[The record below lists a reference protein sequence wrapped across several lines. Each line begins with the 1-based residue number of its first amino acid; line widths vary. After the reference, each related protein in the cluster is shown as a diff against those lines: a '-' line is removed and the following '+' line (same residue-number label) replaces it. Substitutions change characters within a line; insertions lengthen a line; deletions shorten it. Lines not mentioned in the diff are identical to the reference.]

1 MSVKYD
7 GGKIKNMRMFKG
19 LIRHCAPDTRY
30 GVNQKNPH
38 VDESKAGLNYSFLDL
53 TYADRVERL
62 QNRLKALESTNTNK
76 RKDRVFAYSIEIA
89 APAELKLDQ
98 AKEWF
103 KNTMYYM
110 CAMYGYEDFS
120 NLIYADLHCDE
131 VHDYIGPGN
140 EKRTSRIHAHL
151 CFVPEKDGSLNAK
164 WFSSKSNMQKANR
177 VMDNMC
183 REKGYGTFLTGA
195 KTRSRKTVSELKV
208 ESLERLEKQY
218 ADLDTQMRSKIDEK
232 ASLDAEVKKY
242 SDEHEKR
249 LKNDSERSERL
260 NSAIDELKSAMER
273 YVDTPVNV
281 TVQATDEDMLEFMK
295 HRTRHD
301 GATMYEDFLT
311 YKAEKVKKAREK
323 ALQADKERIQE
334 AQRLAE
340 KEAERLREEKRA
352 EAERKRKERAEKEK
366 RQQRDAEIAVMMDNW
381 KNQESECEY

>member
-30 GVNQKNPH
+30 GDNQKNEH
-38 VDESKAGLNYSFLDL
+38 VDKSKAGLNQSFHGT
-53 TYADRVERL
+53 TYADRIERL

-98 AKEWF
+98 AKLWF
-103 KNTMYYM
+103 RDVVVRMTQ
-110 CAMYGYEDFS
+110 MYGYKDFG

-131 VHDYIGPGN
+131 VHDYIGPNN

-164 WFSSKSNMQKANR
+164 WFSSKSNMQRANQII
-177 VMDNMC
+177 DEMC
-183 REKGYGTFLTGA
+183 RENGYGTFLTGA

-218 ADLDTQMRSKIDEK
+218 DDLTTHIRSKIDEK

-249 LKNDSERSERL
+249 LKKDSERSERL
-260 NSAIDELKSAMER
+260 NKAVDEAEKALKRLKDA
-273 YVDTPVNV
+273 PVNV
-281 TVQATDEDMLEFMK
+281 EVKVADADLLAYTKATTLQNGINIYDEFVRHKENQA
-295 HRTRHD
+295 
-301 GATMYEDFLT
+301 
-311 YKAEKVKKAREK
+311 KKEREK
-323 ALQADKERIQE
+323 ALKDEEERIREAKKIAQE
-334 AQRLAE
+334 
-340 KEAERLREEKRA
+340 EADRIERIKKRRADAAKLRKQVERELSTEEGY
-352 EAERKRKERAEKEK
+352 ELG
-366 RQQRDAEIAVMMDNW
+366 
-381 KNQESECEY
+381 Y

>member
-30 GVNQKNPH
+30 GDNQKNEH
-38 VDESKAGLNYSFLDL
+38 VDKSKAGLNYSFLGL

-103 KNTMYYM
+103 KNTTAYM
-110 CAMYGYEDFS
+110 SAVYGYKDFD

-164 WFSSKSNMQKANR
+164 WFSSKNNMQKANR

-195 KTRSRKTVSELKV
+195 KTRSRKTVSELKF
-208 ESLERLEKQY
+208 ESLERLQKEY
-218 ADLDTQMRSKIDEK
+218 DDLDAQMRSKMDEK
-232 ASLDAEVKKY
+232 ASLDAEVEKY
-242 SDEHEKR
+242 KGEHEKR

-260 NSAIDELKSAMER
+260 DKAIDEVEKVAKQLKDA
-273 YVDTPVNV
+273 PVNV
-281 TVQATDEDMLEFMK
+281 TVKAADRDLIEFMK
-295 HRTRHD
+295 T
-301 GATMYEDFLT
+301 
-311 YKAEKVKKAREK
+311 KVKYNDGSTAYDKFLEYKKRKVE
-323 ALQADKERIQE
+323 KEREEFIKAGTEGFLE
-334 AQRLAE
+334 AKKLAQ
-340 KEAERLREEKRA
+340 KENERLRK
-352 EAERKRKERAEKEK
+352 EKEK
-366 RQQRDAEIAVMMDNW
+366 RQQRDAEISVMMDNW
-381 KNQESECEY
+381 KAEGYELGY

>member
-30 GVNQKNPH
+30 GDNQKNKH
-38 VDESKAGLNYSFLDL
+38 VDEYKAGLNYSFLDL

-76 RKDRVFAYSIEIA
+76 RKDRVFAYSVEIA

-103 KNTMYYM
+103 KNTMYHM
-110 CAMYGYEDFS
+110 CAMYGYKDFS

-131 VHDYIGPGN
+131 VHDYIGPNN

-177 VMDNMC
+177 VIDTMC

-195 KTRSRKTVSELKV
+195 KTRSRKTVTELKA
-208 ESLERLEKQY
+208 ESVERLEEKY
-218 ADLDTQMRSKIDEK
+218 ADLNTRIHSKMDEEVFLTLK
-232 ASLDAEVKKY
+232 VKKY
-242 SDEHEKR
+242 KDEHAER
-249 LKNDSERSERL
+249 LKKDSERL
-260 NSAIDELKSAMER
+260 QELKDARQDLIDAMKQW
-273 YVDTPVNV
+273 YDVPVNI
-281 TVQATDEDMLEFMK
+281 TVQAKDGDMIEFLKTQIKYKDGSTGYDKFLKYKTIKAKNERAEALKAKED
-295 HRTRHD
+295 D
-301 GATMYEDFLT
+301 II
-311 YKAEKVKKAREK
+311 KANKLIKA
-323 ALQADKERIQE
+323 
-334 AQRLAE
+334 
-340 KEAERLREEKRA
+340 EAERLRKEKAKKEAAQIKRA
-352 EAERKRKERAEKEK
+352 ETALMVDR
-366 RQQRDAEIAVMMDNW
+366 W
-381 KNQESECEY
+381 KDEGYEMGY

>member
-30 GVNQKNPH
+30 GDNQKNEH
-38 VDESKAGLNYSFLDL
+38 VDKSKAGLNYSFLNL
-53 TYADRVERL
+53 TYAERVERL

-76 RKDRVFAYSIEIA
+76 RKDRVFAYSVEIA

-98 AKEWF
+98 AKKWF
-103 KNTMYYM
+103 IHTMAYM
-110 CAMYGYEDFS
+110 SAVYGYDNPD

-140 EKRTSRIHAHL
+140 ERRTSRIHAHL

-195 KTRSRKTVSELKV
+195 KTRSRKTVSELKF
-208 ESLERLEKQY
+208 ESAERLEKQY
-218 ADLDTQMRSKIDEK
+218 NDLDAQIRSKIDEK
-232 ASLDAEVKKY
+232 ASLDAEVEKY
-242 SDEHEKR
+242 KGEHEKR

-260 NSAIDELKSAMER
+260 NKAVDEA
-273 YVDTPVNV
+273 
-281 TVQATDEDMLEFMK
+281 
-295 HRTRHD
+295 
-301 GATMYEDFLT
+301 
-311 YKAEKVKKAREK
+311 EK
-323 ALQADKERIQE
+323 ALKRLKDEPISLMVQVADKDMVEYLKSFKRSDGTTEYDRFLKHKEDKAKKEREKKLKDEEERIQE
-334 AQRLAE
+334 AKKLAQE
-340 KEAERLREEKRA
+340 EADRVERIKKRRADAAKFRKQLEREQSTDEGY
-352 EAERKRKERAEKEK
+352 ELG
-366 RQQRDAEIAVMMDNW
+366 
-381 KNQESECEY
+381 Y

>member
-30 GVNQKNPH
+30 GDNQKNEH
-38 VDESKAGLNYSFLDL
+38 VDKSKAGLNYSFLNL

-76 RKDRVFAYSIEIA
+76 RKDRVFAYSVEIA
-89 APAELKLDQ
+89 APAELKPEQ

-103 KNTMYYM
+103 KNTMYHM
-110 CAMYGYEDFS
+110 CATYGYKDFS

-177 VMDNMC
+177 VMDIMC

-195 KTRSRKTVSELKV
+195 KTRSRKTVSELKF
-208 ESLERLEKQY
+208 ESVERLEEKY
-218 ADLDTQMRSKIDEK
+218 AELNTEIRSKIDEK
-232 ASLDAEVKKY
+232 AFLDADVKKY
-242 SDEHEKR
+242 KDEHEKR

-260 NSAIDELKSAMER
+260 NKAVDEAEKALKRLKE
-273 YVDTPVNV
+273 TTVNV
-281 TVQATDEDMLEFMK
+281 DVKVTDTDLLAYTKTITFQNGINIYDEFV
-295 HRTRHD
+295 RHK
-301 GATMYEDFLT
+301 ENQ
-311 YKAEKVKKAREK
+311 VKKEREK
-323 ALQADKERIQE
+323 ALKDEEERIREAKKIAQE
-334 AQRLAE
+334 
-340 KEAERLREEKRA
+340 EADRVERIKKRRADAAKLRKQVERELSTEEGY
-352 EAERKRKERAEKEK
+352 ELG
-366 RQQRDAEIAVMMDNW
+366 
-381 KNQESECEY
+381 Y

>member
-30 GVNQKNPH
+30 GDNQKNEH
-38 VDESKAGLNYSFLDL
+38 VDKSKAGLNYSFLNL

-76 RKDRVFAYSIEIA
+76 RKDRVFAYSVEIA
-89 APAELKLDQ
+89 APAELKPEQ

-103 KNTMYYM
+103 KNTMYHM
-110 CAMYGYEDFS
+110 CATYGYKDFS

-177 VMDNMC
+177 VMDIMC

-195 KTRSRKTVSELKV
+195 KTRSRKTVSELKF
-208 ESLERLEKQY
+208 ESVERLEEKY
-218 ADLDTQMRSKIDEK
+218 AELNTEIRSKIDEK
-232 ASLDAEVKKY
+232 AFLDADVKKY
-242 SDEHEKR
+242 KDEHEKR

-260 NSAIDELKSAMER
+260 NKAVDEAEKALKRLKE
-273 YVDTPVNV
+273 TTVNV
-281 TVQATDEDMLEFMK
+281 DVKVTDTDLLAYTKTITFQNGINVYDEFV
-295 HRTRHD
+295 RHK
-301 GATMYEDFLT
+301 ENQ
-311 YKAEKVKKAREK
+311 VKKEREK
-323 ALQADKERIQE
+323 ALKDEEERIREAKKIAQE
-334 AQRLAE
+334 
-340 KEAERLREEKRA
+340 EADRVERIKKRRADAAKLRKQVERELSTEEGY
-352 EAERKRKERAEKEK
+352 ELG
-366 RQQRDAEIAVMMDNW
+366 
-381 KNQESECEY
+381 Y

>member
-30 GVNQKNPH
+30 GANQKNPH
-38 VDESKAGLNYSFLDL
+38 VDESKAGLNYSFLGL

-103 KNTMYYM
+103 KNTTAYM
-110 CAMYGYEDFS
+110 SAVYGYKDFD

-195 KTRSRKTVSELKV
+195 KTRSRKTVSELKF
-208 ESLERLEKQY
+208 ESLERLQKEY
-218 ADLDTQMRSKIDEK
+218 DDLDAQMRSKMDEK
-232 ASLDAEVKKY
+232 ASLDADVKKY
-242 SDEHEKR
+242 KDEHEKR
-249 LKNDSERSERL
+249 LKNDSERLQEL
-260 NSAIDELKSAMER
+260 NSTIDELKSATKR
-273 YVDTPVNV
+273 YIDTPVSV
-281 TVQATDEDMLEFMK
+281 TVQATDEDMVAFMK
-295 HRTRHD
+295 RSKRRD
-301 GATMYEDFLT
+301 GTTMYEVFLKE
-311 YKAEKVKKAREK
+311 KAEKEKKARE
-323 ALQADKERIQE
+323 ATLQADRERIQE

-340 KEAERLREEKRA
+340 KEAERLREEKKV
-352 EAERKRKERAEKEK
+352 EAERLRKERAAKEK
-366 RQQRDAEIAVMMDNW
+366 RQQRDAEIALMIDRW
-381 KNQESECEY
+381 KDEGYELGY

>member
-30 GVNQKNPH
+30 GDNQKNEH

-110 CAMYGYEDFS
+110 RAMYGYKDFS

-164 WFSSKSNMQKANR
+164 WFSSKSNMQRANQII
-177 VMDNMC
+177 DDMC
-183 REKGYGTFLTGA
+183 RKKGYGTFLTGA

-208 ESLERLEKQY
+208 ESAERLEEKY
-218 ADLDTQMRSKIDEK
+218 AELNTKIRSKIDEK

-242 SDEHEKR
+242 SNEHAER
-249 LKNDSERSERL
+249 LKKDSERSERL
-260 NSAIDELKSAMER
+260 NKAIDETEKALKRLKE
-273 YVDTPVNV
+273 TPVNV
-281 TVQATDEDMLEFMK
+281 DVKVTDADLLAYTKTITLRNGINIYDDFVQYKENKAKKEREEALKDEE
-295 HRTRHD
+295 R
-301 GATMYEDFLT
+301 
-311 YKAEKVKKAREK
+311 
-323 ALQADKERIQE
+323 RIQE
-334 AQRLAE
+334 AKKLAQE
-340 KEAERLREEKRA
+340 EADRVERIKKHRADAAKLRKQLEREQSTEEGY
-352 EAERKRKERAEKEK
+352 ELG
-366 RQQRDAEIAVMMDNW
+366 
-381 KNQESECEY
+381 Y

>member
-30 GVNQKNPH
+30 GDNQKNEH
-38 VDESKAGLNYSFLDL
+38 VDKSKAGLNYSFLNL
-53 TYADRVERL
+53 TYAERVERL

-76 RKDRVFAYSIEIA
+76 RKDRVFAYSVEIA

-103 KNTMYYM
+103 KNTMTYM
-110 CAMYGYEDFS
+110 CAMYGYKDFS

-195 KTRSRKTVSELKV
+195 KTRSRKTVSELKF
-208 ESLERLEKQY
+208 ESVERLEEKY
-218 ADLDTQMRSKIDEK
+218 AELNTKIRSKIDEK

-242 SDEHEKR
+242 SNEHAER
-249 LKNDSERSERL
+249 LKKDSERSERL
-260 NSAIDELKSAMER
+260 NKVTDEAEKVLKRLKDA
-273 YVDTPVNV
+273 PVSV
-281 TVQATDEDMLEFMK
+281 TVQIADRDMVEYLKSFKRSDGTTEYDQFLKHKEDKAKKEREKEL
-295 HRTRHD
+295 
-301 GATMYEDFLT
+301 
-311 YKAEKVKKAREK
+311 KAEEA
-323 ALQADKERIQE
+323 RIQE
-334 AQRLAE
+334 VKKLAQE
-340 KEAERLREEKRA
+340 EADRVERIKKRRADAAKFRKQLEREQSTE
-352 EAERKRKERAEKEK
+352 EGYELG
-366 RQQRDAEIAVMMDNW
+366 
-381 KNQESECEY
+381 Y

>member
-30 GVNQKNPH
+30 GDNQKNEH
-38 VDESKAGLNYSFLDL
+38 VDKSKAGLNRSFLDL

-76 RKDRVFAYSIEIA
+76 RKDRVFAYSVEIA

-98 AKEWF
+98 AEEWF
-103 KNTMYYM
+103 VKTTAFM
-110 CAMYGYEDFS
+110 CAMYGYKNFD

-164 WFSSKSNMQKANR
+164 WFSSKSNMQRANR

-183 REKGYGTFLTGA
+183 RENGYGTFLTRA

-208 ESLERLEKQY
+208 ESLERLEKKY
-218 ADLDTQMRSKIDEK
+218 DDLNTRIHSKMDEE
-232 ASLDAEVKKY
+232 ASLTLKVKKY
-242 SDEHEKR
+242 KDEHAKR
-249 LKNDSERSERL
+249 LKKDSERSERL
-260 NSAIDELKSAMER
+260 NKAVDETEKVLKRLKDAPVNIDVQVTDNDLLEYTKYIKMKDGTTAYDQFLKYKENKEKKEREKELK
-273 YVDTPVNV
+273 
-281 TVQATDEDMLEFMK
+281 
-295 HRTRHD
+295 
-301 GATMYEDFLT
+301 
-311 YKAEKVKKAREK
+311 AEEA
-323 ALQADKERIQE
+323 RIQE
-334 AQRLAE
+334 VKKLAQE
-340 KEAERLREEKRA
+340 EAERLREEKKA
-352 EAERKRKERAEKEK
+352 EAERLRKERAAKEK
-366 RQQRDAEIAVMMDNW
+366 RQQRDAEMALMMDRW
-381 KNQESECEY
+381 KDEGYEMGY

>member
-30 GVNQKNPH
+30 GDNQKNPN
-38 VDESKAGLNYSFLDL
+38 VDKSKAGLNYSFLNL
-53 TYADRVERL
+53 TYAERVERL

-76 RKDRVFAYSIEIA
+76 RKDRVFAYSVEIA

-98 AKEWF
+98 AKKWF
-103 KNTMYYM
+103 IHTMAYM
-110 CAMYGYEDFS
+110 SAVYGYDNPD

-195 KTRSRKTVSELKV
+195 KTRSRKTVSELKF
-208 ESLERLEKQY
+208 ESVERLEKQY
-218 ADLDTQMRSKIDEK
+218 DELNTKIRSKIVEK
-232 ASLDAEVKKY
+232 ASLDADVKKY
-242 SDEHEKR
+242 KDEHVER
-249 LKNDSERSERL
+249 LKKDSERSERL
-260 NSAIDELKSAMER
+260 NKAVDEEEKALKRLKDA
-273 YVDTPVNV
+273 PVSV
-281 TVQATDEDMLEFMK
+281 TVQIADRDMVEYLKSFKRSDGTTEYDRFLKHKED
-295 HRTRHD
+295 
-301 GATMYEDFLT
+301 
-311 YKAEKVKKAREK
+311 KAK
-323 ALQADKERIQE
+323 KEREEALKDEERRIQG
-334 AQRLAE
+334 AKKLAE
-340 KEAERLREEKRA
+340 EEADRVERIKKRRADAAKFRKQLEREQSTE
-352 EAERKRKERAEKEK
+352 EGYELG
-366 RQQRDAEIAVMMDNW
+366 
-381 KNQESECEY
+381 Y

>member
-30 GVNQKNPH
+30 GDNQKNEH

-76 RKDRVFAYSIEIA
+76 RKDRVFAYSVEIA

-103 KNTMYYM
+103 KNTMYHM
-110 CAMYGYEDFS
+110 CAMYGYKDFS

-195 KTRSRKTVSELKV
+195 KTRSRKTVSELKF
-208 ESLERLEKQY
+208 ESVERLEEKY

-295 HRTRHD
+295 HRTRHN
-301 GATMYEDFLT
+301 GTTMYEDFLT

-340 KEAERLREEKRA
+340 KEAERLREEKKA
-352 EAERKRKERAEKEK
+352 EAERLRKERAAKEK
-366 RQQRDAEIAVMMDNW
+366 RQQRNAEIALMIDRW
-381 KNQESECEY
+381 KDEGYEMGY

>member
-30 GVNQKNPH
+30 GDNQKNAH

-76 RKDRVFAYSIEIA
+76 RKDRVFAYSVEIA

-98 AKEWF
+98 AEEWF
-103 KNTMYYM
+103 KNTMYHM
-110 CAMYGYEDFS
+110 CAVYGYEDFS

-177 VMDNMC
+177 VMDIMC
-183 REKGYGTFLTGA
+183 RENGYGTFLTGA
-195 KTRSRKTVSELKV
+195 KTRSRKTVSELKF
-208 ESLERLEKQY
+208 ESVERLEEKY
-218 ADLDTQMRSKIDEK
+218 ADLNTRIHSKMDEE
-232 ASLDAEVKKY
+232 ASLTLKVKKY
-242 SDEHEKR
+242 KDEHAER
-249 LKNDSERSERL
+249 LKKDSERL
-260 NSAIDELKSAMER
+260 QELKDARQDLIDAMKQW
-273 YVDTPVNV
+273 YDVPVNI
-281 TVQATDEDMLEFMK
+281 TVQAKDEDMIEFLK
-295 HRTRHD
+295 TQIKYKD
-301 GATMYEDFLT
+301 GSTGYDKFLKYKTIKAKNERAEALKAKEEDII
-311 YKAEKVKKAREK
+311 KANKLIKA
-323 ALQADKERIQE
+323 
-334 AQRLAE
+334 
-340 KEAERLREEKRA
+340 EAERLRKEKAKKEAAQIKRA
-352 EAERKRKERAEKEK
+352 ETALMLDRRKDEGYELG
-366 RQQRDAEIAVMMDNW
+366 
-381 KNQESECEY
+381 Y

>member
-19 LIRHCAPDTRY
+19 LVRHCAPDTRY
-30 GVNQKNPH
+30 GDNQKNEH
-38 VDESKAGLNYSFLDL
+38 VDKSKAGLNYSFLDL

-110 CAMYGYEDFS
+110 CAMYGYKDFS

-131 VHDYIGPGN
+131 VHDYIGPSN

-195 KTRSRKTVSELKV
+195 KTRSRKTVSELKF
-208 ESLERLEKQY
+208 ESVERLEEKY
-218 ADLDTQMRSKIDEK
+218 AELNTKIRSKIVEK

-242 SDEHEKR
+242 SNEHAER
-249 LKNDSERSERL
+249 LKKDSERSERL
-260 NSAIDELKSAMER
+260 NKAVDETEKVLKRLKDA
-273 YVDTPVNV
+273 PVNV
-281 TVQATDEDMLEFMK
+281 TVQIADRDMVEYLKSFKRSDGTTEYDQFLKHKED
-295 HRTRHD
+295 
-301 GATMYEDFLT
+301 
-311 YKAEKVKKAREK
+311 KAKKEREK
-323 ALQADKERIQE
+323 ALKDEEERIWEAKKIAQE
-334 AQRLAE
+334 
-340 KEAERLREEKRA
+340 EADRVERIKKRRADAAKFRKQLEREQSTE
-352 EAERKRKERAEKEK
+352 EGYELG
-366 RQQRDAEIAVMMDNW
+366 
-381 KNQESECEY
+381 Y

>member
-30 GVNQKNPH
+30 GDNQKNEH
-38 VDESKAGLNYSFLDL
+38 VDKSKAGLNYSFLNL
-53 TYADRVERL
+53 TYAERVERL

-76 RKDRVFAYSIEIA
+76 RKDRVFAYSVEIA

-110 CAMYGYEDFS
+110 CAMYGYKDFS

-195 KTRSRKTVSELKV
+195 KTRSRKTVSELKF
-208 ESLERLEKQY
+208 ESVERLEEKY
-218 ADLDTQMRSKIDEK
+218 VELNTKIRSKKDEE
-232 ASLDAEVKKY
+232 ASLTLKVKKY
-242 SDEHEKR
+242 SDEYEKR
-249 LKNDSERSERL
+249 LKNDSERLQTL
-260 NSAIDELKSAMER
+260 NNAIDEAGKVVKRLK
-273 YVDTPVNV
+273 DTPVNV
-281 TVQATDEDMLEFMK
+281 EVKVADADLLEFTK
-295 HRTRHD
+295 GVKYKD
-301 GATMYEDFLT
+301 GTTVYDGFLKYKE
-311 YKAEKVKKAREK
+311 YKAKKEREK
-323 ALQADKERIQE
+323 ELKAEEARIQE

-340 KEAERLREEKRA
+340 KEAERLREEKKA
-352 EAERKRKERAEKEK
+352 EAERLRKERTAKEK
-366 RQQRDAEIAVMMDNW
+366 RQQRNAEIALMIDRW
-381 KNQESECEY
+381 KDEGYELGY